1 MVTAQPQ
8 FPFLDSA
15 ARIFWIRWQ
24 ESERRAAPPSL
35 LLNEATQQS
44 ANSPS
49 LQKAVAGFRHVKG
62 TRKQGHCNPLARRS
76 LGALLVAEDRGRPRR
91 GGHPHSIFVAKA
103 LSWQG
108 AGKEFLIG
116 IHQAVANLEF
126 HGDPH
131 LVADGDRVICGL
143 EGGGT
148 HTGSAFMDCLIGFLP
163 ANSGRKLHLAG
174 TTVLRIRDGKVLEDA
189 TRMTWVSL
197 LPRFRKAAAYLDN
210 DVTRPSQPQPDPRRS
225 R

>member
-1 MVTAQPQ
+1 MSKEQENKVIATRWLEGLWGHSWSPKIVDDLAAADILIQ
-8 FPFLDSA
+8 F
-15 ARIFWIRWQ
+15 
-24 ESERRAAPPSL
+24 
-35 LLNEATQQS
+35 
-44 ANSPS
+44 S
-49 LQKAVAGFRHVKG
+49 LQ
-62 TRKQGHCNPLARRS
+62 
-76 LGALLVAEDRGRPRR
+76 RPCH
-91 GGHPHSIFVAKA
+91 GKEQA
-103 LSWQG
+103 
-108 AGKEFLIG
+108 KEFLIG

-174 TTVLRIRDGKVLEDA
+174 TTVLRIRDGKVFEDA